1 MGEHAYKSE
10 RSIITT
16 QHEREGAQGALQVE
30 AMTMMPLGPLM
41 MMADSIKRKFN
52 NGILEEC
59 DKGGIIS

>member
-1 MGEHAYKSE
+1 M
-10 RSIITT
+10 
-16 QHEREGAQGALQVE
+16 LQVE

-41 MMADSIKRKFN
+41 VMVDSIKRKFN